1 MILDTGN
8 KVTRLEVIDNETGR
22 EYVNYGIDDIQL
34 HFQDNGK
41 TLNIFIKSKYS
52 NVEKVN
58 ILC

>member
-22 EYVNYGIDDIQL
+22 EYVNYGIDEIQL

>member
-22 EYVNYGIDDIQL
+22 EYVNYGIDEIQL

-41 TLNIFIKSKYS
+41 TLKIFIKSKYS
-52 NVEKVN
+52 NEKKVD